1 MAIRQAPW
9 WAGVRVRYRLTA
21 APGVPLRIE
30 LPDKEVTVTY
40 ADLVRHAG
48 GREVAAV
55 SCVSSTLT
63 IVNTGG
69 AQFPEVRRLY
79 TGSPLL
85 ITLWPGDSLRF
96 FAAKPGG
103 VTLGLLLPVFVET

>member
-9 WAGVRVRYRLTA
+9 WAGAGVRYRLTA
-21 APGVPLRIE
+21 APGDPIKVE
-30 LPDKEVTVTY
+30 LPDKAVTVTY
-40 ADLVRHAG
+40 ADLARHAG

-55 SCVSSTLT
+55 SCVSSTFT
-63 IVNTGG
+63 IVDTGG

-103 VTLGLLLPVFVET
+103 VTLGVLLPVFLET